1 MRLNQWTL
9 GLLAA
14 GVVSSASVAR
24 GEEAPSQVMT
34 ALSSTTL
41 SGYVDTSAIWK
52 IGSDQGNPPGSL
64 PGRAFDGANKMD
76 GFNLNV
82 VKLILEKPLDEGQW
96 SAGYRVDL
104 LFGPDAVGYNPSANL
119 LTGIDSDLS
128 LKQAYVAL
136 RAPVGNGIDLKIGT
150 WDTILG
156 YEVFES
162 PNNPNYSRSF
172 GWQLEPTQHTG
183 ILASYHINDMFSVSA
198 GVANTYIAGI
208 NLRSPR
214 AESHKTY
221 MGSIA
226 VTLPEETGF
235 LKGSAFYVGAIDGFA
250 GDTDEDT
257 KLVYVGA
264 SVPTPISG
272 LAVGAAFDY
281 RFEGP
286 SSVLPEGPTH
296 IHDWA
301 YAVAV
306 YTSWQATE
314 KMKFNARL
322 DYTTGT
328 DGTWFDGGT
337 SGISDKQNELFS
349 ATLTADYALWA
360 NVITRAELRWD
371 RSLSGDRPYGA
382 HPTHIGGDRNAV
394 TLAANIIYKF

>member
-1 MRLNQWTL
+1 MRVNQWTL
-9 GLLAA
+9 GLVAA
-14 GVVSSASVAR
+14 GVVSAASVSR
-24 GEEAPSQVMT
+24 GEEAPSQVLT

-52 IGSDQGNPPGSL
+52 IGSDHGKGSFI
-64 PGRAFDGANKMD
+64 PGRSFDNAGKMD

-104 LFGPDAVGYNPSANL
+104 LFGPDAVGFNSSANL
-119 LTGIDSDLS
+119 LTGIDSDFA

-150 WDTILG
+150 FDTIVG

-172 GWQLEPTQHTG
+172 GWALEPTQHTG
-183 ILASYHINDMFSVSA
+183 LLASYHINDMFSVSA
-198 GVANTYIAGI
+198 GVANTYSAGI

-221 MGSIA
+221 MASISM
-226 VTLPEETGF
+226 TLPESAGM
-235 LKGSAFYVGAIDGFA
+235 LKGSAFYAGVIDGFA
-250 GDTDEDT
+250 GNALEDT
-257 KLVYVGA
+257 TLAYVGG
-264 SVPTPISG
+264 SVATPVEG

-281 RFEGP
+281 RFNGP
-286 SSVLPEGPTH
+286 SAIPAGFVPPNS
-296 IHDWA
+296 WA
-301 YAVAV
+301 YAVAL
-306 YTSWQATE
+306 YTSFQASE
-314 KMKFNARL
+314 KLKFNGRL

-328 DGTWFDGGT
+328 DGTWYDAGILGT
-337 SGISDKQNELFS
+337 PDKQNEMFS

-360 NVITRAELRWD
+360 NVITRAEVRWD
-371 RSLSGDRPYGA
+371 HSLRGDHPYGD
-382 HPTHIGGDRNAV
+382 GDRNAI